1 MLILT
6 DTYSASTMSEAE
18 KQGPKFVFCNRHLP
32 EQVHKRFSKS
42 VSVVTQNNV
51 RNQEGAAWFDVEYG
65 AEIFALLL

>member
-1 MLILT
+1 MLTVT
-6 DTYSASTMSEAE
+6 DTYWASSLCEAE

-51 RNQEGAAWFDVEYG
+51 RNREGAA
-65 AEIFALLL
+65 

>member
-1 MLILT
+1 MLTIT
-6 DTYSASTMSEAE
+6 DTYWASSMCEAE

-51 RNQEGAAWFDVEYG
+51 RNREGAA
-65 AEIFALLL
+65 